1 MAANAPRDAKTYSE
15 RVGAYR
21 ISEVAARTG
30 FSPSALRYYEDLG
43 LLRPGR
49 NRSGYRVYDDPSVER
64 LRFVG
69 RAKQLGLNLDEI
81 GGLLALWDGDR
92 CAPVAQRLRTLL
104 GAKLSETRARIA
116 DLAAFAAQL
125 HAVAAELDADA
136 GNDRPCGAGCA
147 CNASAALLP
156 PVPLA
161 GAAGHGG
168 VPVVCTLE
176 ADAVPE
182 RLDAWQQVLDQAVAR
197 SAIDG
202 GVRVRFPAGAEIAA
216 EVAGLAAAE
225 AACCA
230 FFEFTV
236 HVRVDG
242 VDLDVRAPE
251 AAPLVTTLFGVAS

>member
-1 MAANAPRDAKTYSE
+1 M
-15 RVGAYR
+15 
-21 ISEVAARTG
+21 
-30 FSPSALRYYEDLG
+30 
-43 LLRPGR
+43 
-49 NRSGYRVYDDPSVER
+49 
-64 LRFVG
+64 
-69 RAKQLGLNLDEI
+69 
-81 GGLLALWDGDR
+81 
-92 CAPVAQRLRTLL
+92 
-104 GAKLSETRARIA
+104 
-116 DLAAFAAQL
+116 
-125 HAVAAELDADA
+125 
-136 GNDRPCGAGCA
+136 
-147 CNASAALLP
+147 
-156 PVPLA
+156 
-161 GAAGHGG
+161 
-168 VPVVCTLE
+168 
-176 ADAVPE
+176 PE